1 MSDVEVVR
9 EVYAAMAGRD
19 IDRLFELMDPAFV
32 VTQDPA
38 LHTAAM
44 LEAPAQTA

>member
-19 IDRLFELMDPAFV
+19 VDRLFERIDSTFV
-32 VTQDPA
+32 VD
-38 LHTAAM
+38 TAAM
-44 LEAPAQTA
+44 LEALEPPS